1 MAWTSEQIKAI
12 EEEGTNIIV
21 SAGAGSGKT
30 AVLTTRVLE
39 KVKKKIHIN
48 ELLILTFTNA
58 AAAEMKERIKKNL
71 IDENLTDEINKL
83 DKAYITTFDSFA
95 LSLVKKYHYL
105 LNIPKNVTITDSSIL
120 NTQKRKILNEIF
132 EEYYKENNNE
142 KFKNLIYTLCTKD
155 DEELQ
160 STLLNLANKL
170 EIRIDLEEYLENYLE
185 FFYNNEKIKEIIRDY
200 QTILKEK
207 IAELF
212 TTIDQERN
220 NFESDYLSKIL
231 ESLSPL
237 KETEDLDSLLA
248 KIEVSKLPI
257 LPRGSEEETKNA
269 KEKIN
274 ATLKELK
281 ELTIYGNTDTIKSD
295 YVKSKE
301 LIEIIL
307 EIFQKYFQR
316 LTKYK
321 MQNFIFDFQ
330 DIAHL
335 SLKLV
340 KENSTIRESLKN
352 EFKEIMV
359 DEYQDTSDTQE
370 AFISLISNNNVYMV
384 GDIKQ
389 SIYRFRNA
397 NPHIFRDKYNS
408 YSKGLNGKKIDLLK
422 NFRSRKEVLEN
433 INTIFNPVMDEDIGN
448 ADYIT
453 SHQMVFGNLSYE
465 EKGASNTPHEMDIL
479 TYNPKES
486 EFSKEEI
493 EIFTIG
499 QDIINKI
506 KNSYPVFNM
515 KTGELKGAEY
525 KDFCIIM
532 DRNTTFDLTKK
543 IFEYLKI
550 PLALYKDEELNTS
563 TDIYLIKNIL
573 TFLIQIKE
581 RNFTETFR
589 HAFISIARS
598 YLYRLPDDEIFTY
611 FTNFT
616 FKESEIFKDLA
627 PISKEIDSKSISEIL
642 EEVILKT
649 NLYEKLIT
657 VGNMKETTIRIDKI
671 MELSNNY
678 NQLGYT
684 IYEFVNFLEELLTK
698 DEKIK
703 YNLGTSSSN
712 SVKIMNIHK
721 SKGLEFPICYFCGL
735 YKSFSKK
742 DLTSL
747 IIYEKDSPIYIPIF
761 NDGLKENVTKL
772 LIKEKMKKEDIS
784 EKIRLFYVALTR
796 AKEKM
801 VFLLPENNT
810 SYEQKNENG
819 IISNSIRYKYK
830 SFADIFYSIPNEISK
845 YIKKIDT
852 NNLNLTKDYLIPQE
866 LKLDISSSNAKINVN
881 PINIKENMIESV
893 TFSKKIPKFIDKE
906 TKKNMDLGIKVH
918 EIFEYI
924 DFKNFDANLID
935 DPWLCSLI
943 ENLLNQPL
951 LKNRK
956 DATIYQEYE
965 FIYQKENKEYHG
977 IIDLMLIYKDHIDI
991 IDYKLNDITD
1001 EAYIDQLKGYKEYI
1015 EQEQKLPVHTYLFS
1029 ILTKTIKEI
1038 I

>member
-83 DKAYITTFDSFA
+83 DTAYITTFDSFA

-132 EEYYKENNNE
+132 EEYYKENNNQ

-160 STLLNLANKL
+160 STLLNLTNKL

-185 FFYNNEKIKEIIRDY
+185 FFYSDEKIKEIIRDY

-248 KIEVSKLPI
+248 KIEASKLPI

-384 GDIKQ
+384 
-389 SIYRFRNA
+389 
-397 NPHIFRDKYNS
+397 
-408 YSKGLNGKKIDLLK
+408 
-422 NFRSRKEVLEN
+422 
-433 INTIFNPVMDEDIGN
+433 
-448 ADYIT
+448 
-453 SHQMVFGNLSYE
+453 
-465 EKGASNTPHEMDIL
+465 
-479 TYNPKES
+479 
-486 EFSKEEI
+486 
-493 EIFTIG
+493 
-499 QDIINKI
+499 
-506 KNSYPVFNM
+506 
-515 KTGELKGAEY
+515 
-525 KDFCIIM
+525 
-532 DRNTTFDLTKK
+532 
-543 IFEYLKI
+543 
-550 PLALYKDEELNTS
+550 
-563 TDIYLIKNIL
+563 
-573 TFLIQIKE
+573 
-581 RNFTETFR
+581 
-589 HAFISIARS
+589 
-598 YLYRLPDDEIFTY
+598 
-611 FTNFT
+611 
-616 FKESEIFKDLA
+616 
-627 PISKEIDSKSISEIL
+627 
-642 EEVILKT
+642 
-649 NLYEKLIT
+649 
-657 VGNMKETTIRIDKI
+657 
-671 MELSNNY
+671 
-678 NQLGYT
+678 
-684 IYEFVNFLEELLTK
+684 
-698 DEKIK
+698 
-703 YNLGTSSSN
+703 
-712 SVKIMNIHK
+712 
-721 SKGLEFPICYFCGL
+721 
-735 YKSFSKK
+735 
-742 DLTSL
+742 
-747 IIYEKDSPIYIPIF
+747 
-761 NDGLKENVTKL
+761 
-772 LIKEKMKKEDIS
+772 
-784 EKIRLFYVALTR
+784 
-796 AKEKM
+796 
-801 VFLLPENNT
+801 
-810 SYEQKNENG
+810 
-819 IISNSIRYKYK
+819 
-830 SFADIFYSIPNEISK
+830 
-845 YIKKIDT
+845 
-852 NNLNLTKDYLIPQE
+852 
-866 LKLDISSSNAKINVN
+866 
-881 PINIKENMIESV
+881 
-893 TFSKKIPKFIDKE
+893 
-906 TKKNMDLGIKVH
+906 
-918 EIFEYI
+918 
-924 DFKNFDANLID
+924 
-935 DPWLCSLI
+935 
-943 ENLLNQPL
+943 
-951 LKNRK
+951 
-956 DATIYQEYE
+956 
-965 FIYQKENKEYHG
+965 
-977 IIDLMLIYKDHIDI
+977 
-991 IDYKLNDITD
+991 
-1001 EAYIDQLKGYKEYI
+1001 
-1015 EQEQKLPVHTYLFS
+1015 
-1029 ILTKTIKEI
+1029 
-1038 I
+1038 

>member
-1 MAWTSEQIKAI
+1 MAWTNEQLKAI
-12 EEEGTNIIV
+12 EESGTNIIV

-39 KVKKKIHIN
+39 KVKKGIHIN

-71 IDENLTDEINKL
+71 SEENLTEEINKL
-83 DKAYITTFDSFA
+83 DTAYITTFDSFA

-132 EEYYKENNNE
+132 EEYYQENNNE
-142 KFKNLIYTLCTKD
+142 KFKNLIYTLCTKE

-160 STLLNLANKL
+160 NTLLNIANKL
-170 EIRIDLEEYLENYLE
+170 EIRIDLEEYLKNYLE
-185 FFYNNEKIKEIIRDY
+185 YFYSDEKIQEIITEY
-200 QTILKEK
+200 QNILKDK
-207 IAELF
+207 IAEIF
-212 TTIDQERN
+212 ITVDQEQN
-220 NFESDYLSKIL
+220 NFESDYVTKIL

-237 KETEDLDSLLA
+237 KETEDLDTLLA
-248 KIEVSKLPI
+248 KIEISKLPI

-274 ATLKELK
+274 ASLKELK
-281 ELTIYGNTDTIKSD
+281 ELTKYGNTETIKED
-295 YVKSKE
+295 YLKSKD
-301 LIEIIL
+301 LIDIIL
-307 EIFQKYFQR
+307 EIFQKYFHR
-316 LTKYK
+316 LNTYK
-321 MQNFIFDFQ
+321 MENFVFDFQ

-335 SLKLV
+335 SLKLL
-340 KENSTIRESLKN
+340 KENKTIRETLKK

-397 NPHIFRDKYNS
+397 NPYIFRDKYNS
-408 YSKGLNGKKIDLLK
+408 YSKGIDGKKIDLLK

-433 INTIFNPVMDEDIGN
+433 INTIFNPVMDEEIGN

-479 TYNPKES
+479 TYNPQNS

-499 QDIINKI
+499 KDILKKIN
-506 KNSYPVFNM
+506 NSYPVFNM

-581 RNFTETFR
+581 RNYNETFR
-589 HAFISIARS
+589 HSFMSIARS
-598 YLYRLPDDEIFTY
+598 YLYRLLDDEIFTY
-611 FTNFT
+611 FTNFN
-616 FKESEIFKDLA
+616 FKDSQIFKDLA
-627 PISKEIDSKSISEIL
+627 PIAKIIDSKSISDIL
-642 EEVILKT
+642 ETVINKT
-649 NLYEKLIT
+649 NFYEKLIT
-657 VGNMKETTIRIDKI
+657 IGNIKETTVRIDKI
-671 MELSNNY
+671 MDLANNY

-684 IYEFVNFLEELLTK
+684 IYDFVNFLEELLTK

-735 YKSFSKK
+735 YKTFSKR

-801 VFLLPENNT
+801 IFLLPENDNP
-810 SYEQKNENG
+810 YEQKNENG
-819 IISNSIRYKYK
+819 IITNTIRFKYK
-830 SFADIFYSIPNEISK
+830 SFADIFYSIPKEISP
-845 YIKKIDT
+845 YIKKID
-852 NNLNLTKDYLIPQE
+852 LNTLDLTKNYLIPQE
-866 LKLDISSSNAKINVN
+866 LKLDITSSNIKMNVN
-881 PINIKENMIESV
+881 PINIEEKTVESV
-893 TFSKKIPKFIDKE
+893 TFSKKIPKIIDKE
-906 TKKNMDLGIKVH
+906 TKRNMDLGTKVH
-918 EIFEYI
+918 EILEYI
-924 DFKNFDANLID
+924 DLKNFDPNLIE

-956 DATIYQEYE
+956 DADIYQEYE
-965 FIYQKENKEYHG
+965 FIYQKDDKEYHG
-977 IIDLMLIYKDHIDI
+977 IIDLMLIYNDHIDI

-1001 EAYIDQLKGYKEYI
+1001 EAYINQLKGYKEYI
-1015 EQEQKLPVHTYLFS
+1015 KAKKDLPIHTYLFS
-1029 ILTKTIKEI
+1029 ILTKNIKEI